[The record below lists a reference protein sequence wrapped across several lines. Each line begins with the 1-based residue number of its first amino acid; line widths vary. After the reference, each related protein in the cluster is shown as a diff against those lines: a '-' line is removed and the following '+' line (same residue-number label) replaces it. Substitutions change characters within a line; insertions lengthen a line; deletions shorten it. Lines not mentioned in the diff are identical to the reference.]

1 MVEISFF
8 NTMCASTF
16 LLQPLQ
22 LEAKKEKCLISLYIS
37 TIPQNDLDCMQL
49 PDTIRWRIQ
58 ASMPILVPSGR
69 CSISCQPP
77 SVSSATLGLLQPT
90 FSFPTSHP
98 GNTNQSQRNSGSL
111 VRPGKLK
118 NTPLQQDSD
127 VEIDPWTLL
136 EDGAGAGLSSG
147 NTAVIGSGDHANLR
161 ASSWLR
167 GTVRVRR
174 TDLTYIGAVDDDS

>member
-1 MVEISFF
+1 MV
-8 NTMCASTF
+8 
-16 LLQPLQ
+16 
-22 LEAKKEKCLISLYIS
+22 SLRILF
-37 TIPQNDLDCMQL
+37 IVQNDLDCMQL

-58 ASMPILVPSGR
+58 AAMPILVPSGR

-77 SVSSATLGLLQPT
+77 SVSSAAVASLQPSL
-90 FSFPTSHP
+90 SFPAFHP
-98 GNTNQSQRNSGSL
+98 GNTNQSQRNSSSL

-118 NTPLQQDSD
+118 NMPLQQDHD
-127 VEIDPWTLL
+127 IEIDPWTLL
-136 EDGAGAGLSSG
+136 EDGAGAGPSSG

-174 TDLTYIGAVDDDS
+174 TDLTYIGAVDDDSWSYG